1 MSVGGSFI
9 MRRTRIIA
17 TIGPASEERSL
28 LTQLMESGVDVCRLN
43 YSHGEPET
51 KTELYQRIRS
61 IEDELGRPTC
71 ILADLPGPKL
81 RLGSFPGV
89 VMLEAGSTVELVC
102 GLNEMESTDGS
113 ALPVQYGGLSAE
125 LKPNDP
131 ILIADG
137 LIRMV
142 VVQTPGT
149 PNSTVTCRVEDGGPV
164 SSRKGV
170 NVPGTLVELPAIGPK
185 DEKAMAHALEQG
197 ADYIAVSYVRT
208 AEDLIP
214 AKNAVKAASM
224 HVPIIAKIEHPSALV
239 NLDSILDVADAVMVA
254 RGDLGVE
261 IPLEDVPMAQQTII
275 DKALERGMPV
285 IVATQMLDSMTLQPR
300 PTRAEVSDVSTA
312 IRHGATG
319 VMLSGETASGIY
331 PLETV
336 KTMAKIAYATE
347 QGLASHDQR
356 PNALAR
362 FRSTRAVAH
371 AGVELAKEAGA
382 TRIVVATEHGNAPRL
397 VSGYRPDIPVTAV
410 SDRLRA
416 LRRTCLLPGVDSV
429 LVKEHERG
437 SQTMKEAVRLLS
449 IKGRIGPGE
458 RVVTISGSP
467 LAMRGATSTLRL
479 YRIDENG
486 EIIGSQ

>member
-1 MSVGGSFI
+1 
-9 MRRTRIIA
+9 
-17 TIGPASEERSL
+17 
-28 LTQLMESGVDVCRLN
+28 
-43 YSHGEPET
+43 
-51 KTELYQRIRS
+51 
-61 IEDELGRPTC
+61 
-71 ILADLPGPKL
+71 
-81 RLGSFPGV
+81 
-89 VMLEAGSTVELVC
+89 
-102 GLNEMESTDGS
+102 
-113 ALPVQYGGLSAE
+113 
-125 LKPNDP
+125 
-131 ILIADG
+131 
-137 LIRMV
+137 
-142 VVQTPGT
+142 
-149 PNSTVTCRVEDGGPV
+149 
-164 SSRKGV
+164 
-170 NVPGTLVELPAIGPK
+170 
-185 DEKAMAHALEQG
+185 
-197 ADYIAVSYVRT
+197 
-208 AEDLIP
+208 
-214 AKNAVKAASM
+214 
-224 HVPIIAKIEHPSALV
+224 
-239 NLDSILDVADAVMVA
+239 MVA

-449 IKGRIGPGE
+449 IQGRIGPGE